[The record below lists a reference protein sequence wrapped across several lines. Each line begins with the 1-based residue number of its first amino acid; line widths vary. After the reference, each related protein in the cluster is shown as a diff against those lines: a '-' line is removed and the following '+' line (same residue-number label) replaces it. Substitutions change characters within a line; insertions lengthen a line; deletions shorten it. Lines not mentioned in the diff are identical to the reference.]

1 MQCMPSLC
9 EELSSAASRVPGTR
23 SAVLTLALNSAVEG
37 VLLHAKFD
45 AGQRMHIE
53 RCPCVLDHNVIN
65 VVMQLPA
72 GLDLSVHDADDR
84 CIARKLTVVGQS
96 LEVCLPRSRE
106 PRASSLSLW
115 RASSLS
121 LWRQVAIPYADQNYV
136 VVCDVMD
143 HRIPDDGA
151 EAADKA
157 LSAAAGRLSLERI
170 ALPVLP
176 PPGPQRTVTLEAA
189 EQHI

>member
-1 MQCMPSLC
+1 MPSLC

-53 RCPCVLDHNVIN
+53 RCPCVLDHNVMN

-96 LEVCLPRSRE
+96 LEVCLPRFISSCSSRSR
-106 PRASSLSLW
+106 PRELTVSL
-115 RASSLS
+115 
-121 LWRQVAIPYADQNYV
+121 
-136 VVCDVMD
+136 
-143 HRIPDDGA
+143 
-151 EAADKA
+151 E
-157 LSAAAGRLSLERI
+157 AGRDSVCRSELCGG
-170 ALPVLP
+170 V
-176 PPGPQRTVTLEAA
+176 
-189 EQHI
+189 

>member
-1 MQCMPSLC
+1 MPSLC

-53 RCPCVLDHNVIN
+53 RCPCVLDHNVMN

-96 LEVCLPRSRE
+96 LEVCLPRFAWHSMFLTRAPRE
-106 PRASSLSLW
+106 LTVSL
-115 RASSLS
+115 
-121 LWRQVAIPYADQNYV
+121 V
-136 VVCDVMD
+136 
-143 HRIPDDGA
+143 
-151 EAADKA
+151 
-157 LSAAAGRLSLERI
+157 AGRDSVCRSELCGG
-170 ALPVLP
+170 V
-176 PPGPQRTVTLEAA
+176 
-189 EQHI
+189 